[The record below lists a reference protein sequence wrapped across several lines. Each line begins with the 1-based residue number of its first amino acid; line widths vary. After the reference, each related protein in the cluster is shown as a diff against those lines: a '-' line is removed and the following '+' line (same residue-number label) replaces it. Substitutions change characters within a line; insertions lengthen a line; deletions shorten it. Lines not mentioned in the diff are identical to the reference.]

1 METALLE
8 STPLDEASF
17 PSRFKTQ
24 GTAGSHGIFT
34 HRSDTTLRPI
44 LPSCLKGQLPS
55 RPWGTLLLSPKVTL
69 GNPGVSPFSLSF
81 SVSPMTQPCSG
92 LSPVSPSSLLLD
104 KKQLFG
110 LGGVMTVPFPVGMW
124 LLFSGPTLPSS
135 PASPGQE

>member
-34 HRSDTTLRPI
+34 HRSGTTLRPI
-44 LPSCLKGQLPS
+44 LPSCLKCQLSS

-69 GNPGVSPFSLSF
+69 GNPGVSPFSQLLC
-81 SVSPMTQPCSG
+81 QPYDSA
-92 LSPVSPSSLLLD
+92 LFWAVPSQSL
-104 KKQLFG
+104 Q
-110 LGGVMTVPFPVGMW
+110 PFAG
-124 LLFSGPTLPSS
+124 
-135 PASPGQE
+135 